1 MPPDIEMNI
10 LNGKEDSLTQGS
22 TWSTREPSRGS
33 RGQRHS
39 ATAPFGRWVE
49 GFRRDPNRRFTPK
62 GAIHQLGEGAMGGM
76 DDMDELSNVATRER
90 RGAHYFDLHAANV
103 GTANT
108 NLARELKGRHLQM
121 IAIGGSIGGSPPGLL
136 HLVSRLSRGNSN
148 IPPASSRWDRGSG
161 SYVAYRHH
169 APICWIKITSSLFLY
184 ANPAST

>member
-39 ATAPFGRWVE
+39 ATAPFGRWIE

-76 DDMDELSNVATRER
+76 DDMDELNNVATRER

-121 IAIGGSIGGSPPGLL
+121 IAIGGSIGGSLPPPSSLPRASI
-136 HLVSRLSRGNSN
+136 VSGN
-148 IPPASSRWDRGSG
+148 IEILPASSRRD
-161 SYVAYRHH
+161 
-169 APICWIKITSSLFLY
+169 
-184 ANPAST
+184 